1 MIQAPDKKKQL
12 FITGLMILICCS
24 VQSQSLKEHLAKG
37 DRSYQRKDYKNA
49 IPDYL
54 EALKFDAGD
63 ARTNLKLGIA
73 YLHEENSGMA
83 VQYLKKAHSLD
94 PAVDPNIDYH
104 LAMAYQKSQLYA
116 QAMEH
121 YTALKSKNKSL
132 AAVANRKIR
141 ECALADSLM
150 RIPSGAT
157 VELVAGEINTP
168 FSETFPIASPD
179 GKTLIFT
186 SNRSADEY
194 EIKSRNNYNDVYVS
208 RKNGSAW
215 GAPEKIG
222 GEINVKLNESALSLS
237 ADQKTIFLYYEEGHG
252 DIYTSTLED
261 GQWTRPTPLN
271 RFINHPQY
279 REGSACIS
287 ADGKK
292 LYFSSNRAGGRGG
305 YDIYVSELGQN
316 GQWGRPSNLGSTIN
330 TRGDEITPFLATD
343 SVTIYFSSN
352 GHATLGDTDIFRSTL
367 KETGW
372 TKPQHLGH
380 PINTSGPDEY
390 FVLSPDGRTG
400 FYSRRNDNATDNI
413 DIFAVQFNGSVEEVT
428 NASARQTAMSDA
440 PGTENRPRNGAA
452 ILKGSV
458 ADVTTQQPLD
468 ATLRLVNNATR
479 QVIAVIQTKDAGSFE
494 LVIPQGGNYGI
505 ITEKQGYLFSSMNFN
520 IPPSTKHREVETRIL
535 MVKADVGSKVVLK
548 NIFFDV
554 NRAVLKPESQTELQ
568 NIRDLLLQNPGWRIQ
583 INGHT
588 DNVGDESA
596 NIALS
601 LRRAEAVVHYLISQ
615 GIAHERVQAKGYGS
629 AQPLVSND
637 DETEGRQINRRTE
650 IEIIQ

>member
-1 MIQAPDKKKQL
+1 MIQAPDKKTQL

-24 VQSQSLKEHLAKG
+24 AQGQSLKEHLAKG
-37 DRSYQRKDYKNA
+37 DRAYQRKDYENA

-54 EALKFDAGD
+54 EALKLDAGD

-73 YLHEENSGMA
+73 YLHEENPKMA
-83 VQYLKKAHSLD
+83 VEYLTKAHSLD

-116 QAMEH
+116 KALEH

-141 ECALADSLM
+141 ECTLADSLM

-157 VELVAGEINTP
+157 AELIAGEVNSP
-168 FSETFPIASPD
+168 FLETNPIASPD

-194 EIKSRNNYNDVYVS
+194 EIKSRTNYNDVYVS

-237 ADQKTIFLYYEEGHG
+237 ADQNTIFLYYEEGHG
-252 DIYTSTLED
+252 DIYSSTLEN
-261 GQWTRPTPLN
+261 GHWTRPTPLN

-292 LYFSSNRAGGRGG
+292 LYFSSNRPGGRGG

-330 TRGDEITPFLATD
+330 TRGDEITPFLHAD
-343 SVTIYFSSN
+343 SVTLYFSSN

-380 PINTSGPDEY
+380 PINTSGPDEC
-390 FVLSPDGRTG
+390 FVLSPDGTTG

-413 DIFAVQFNGSVEEVT
+413 DIFAVQFDGSAVA
-428 NASARQTAMSDA
+428 NASARQTPMSDA
-440 PGTENRPRNGAA
+440 PGTERKPGNGAA

-468 ATLRLVNNATR
+468 ATLRLVNNSTGQAISVT
-479 QVIAVIQTKDAGSFE
+479 QTTGAGSFE
-494 LVIPQGGNYGI
+494 LVMPEGGNYGI
-505 ITEKQGYLFSSMNFN
+505 ITEKEGYLFNSMNFN
-520 IPPSTKHREVETRIL
+520 IPPSTKHRELETRIL
-535 MVKADVGSKVVLK
+535 MVKGDVGSKVVLK

-554 NRAVLKPESQTELQ
+554 SQALLKPESQTELQ

-588 DNVGDESA
+588 DNAGDESA

-601 LRRAEAVVHYLISQ
+601 LRRAEAVVNYLISQ
-615 GIAHERVQAKGYGS
+615 GIAQERVRAKGYGS

-637 DETEGRQINRRTE
+637 DEIEGRQINRRTE
-650 IEIIQ
+650 IEIVR